1 LIYQGYLCNV
11 ASQWL
16 YSDIDLPLAGMD
28 ELIQTITA
36 SKPGYDRSIFGI
48 LRVGV
53 EVWKW

>member
-1 LIYQGYLCNV
+1 MYQGYLCYV

-28 ELIQTITA
+28 ELVQTTTGL
-36 SKPGYDRSIFGI
+36 KPGYDRSIFGI

-53 EVWKW
+53 VEAWKL